1 MTMVAP
7 CLCEKCKKP
16 IIFNKIE
23 KDGKLYHAKCIN
35 GPSTEIK
42 LPFLAEEN
50 EQKNFTHER
59 RKTVTLKMKYT
70 DNYFNKSILTEVV
83 RPYLQFKYKIKNNTY
98 LELIPQYSVYFQ
110 DLNEKDAKEF
120 IKNGGLK
127 KMKNEIQE
135 LLGNDYTIVMKNI
148 VVGSLLTRFFIF
160 AKKIK
165 AAGQTAVNKVKNFFA
180 NKDKETELIKNA
192 MKCIESHSF
201 KCIKELKPSSIKFVN
216 QTIIEDKK
224 ETEKKIKEFL
234 EEKIGINF
242 DAKSNWSND
251 TNETDN
257 NITEENLDNIFVD
270 IKKIAENEE
279 KELEI
284 EMENVK
290 INEDFNSQLK
300 KDLENVFKESIFEYR
315 ITGLVLINNDNTK
328 KKYEQEKKKCP
339 NCEAKI
345 LFHATQIKYGSQIL
359 TSNFIVGKD
368 NYYGMGVYFSDQL
381 DYVKYYYKKNDNDK
395 SNLCCIP
402 KINDSF
408 SIIVSEVYYDKS
420 KFRQIYNFD
429 LHKVISYFPNKEQ
442 LNTIFKQYTVPKNS
456 IHYIE
461 VEGDS
466 TYVINENKIVQDIN
480 IKLPEDRFV
489 GREYCV
495 TCDEQIYPLYGLN
508 YQRVDYCIIWRD
520 SNFNSPYWKD
530 SLEKNKVIIKEM
542 TGYNL
547 YTESDTQS
555 ALKLVWRK
563 KYNRIILITNVG
575 ANLEGKKF
583 VDKVRKI
590 LKFNV
595 MVLFFTNNISHLD
608 WIKDYPNSLFCMDD
622 YTIKNY
628 VFNFNENGF
637 NEIRNTVKEFFGV
650 ELQEPKNVFDY
661 PLYEQFKDNYH
672 LYSEIDCSEYK
683 DTEN

>member
-1 MTMVAP
+1 MTMIAP
-7 CLCEKCKKP
+7 NLCEQCKKP
-16 IIFNKIE
+16 IMFNKIE
-23 KDGKLYHAKCIN
+23 KDGKLYHARCLN
-35 GPSTEIK
+35 GPSAPT
-42 LPFLAEEN
+42 LPNLMDEN
-50 EQKNFTHER
+50 EQKKFTHER
-59 RKTVTLKMKYT
+59 RKTVVLKMKYT

-83 RPYLQFKYKIKNNTY
+83 RPYLQFKYKIKKNAY
-98 LELIPQYSVYFQ
+98 LELIPQYSLYFQ
-110 DLNEKDAKEF
+110 DITEKDAEEF

-127 KMKNEIQE
+127 KFKKELQE
-135 LLGNDYTIVMKNI
+135 LLGDDYTININSI
-148 VVGSLLTRFFIF
+148 VVGSILTKFRVF

-165 AAGQTAVNKVKNFFA
+165 AAGEKAANKIKNFFSK
-180 NKDKETELIKNA
+180 KDKETELIKSA
-192 MKCIESHSF
+192 MQCIETHSF
-201 KCIKELKPSSIKFVN
+201 KSIKDLKPNAVKFVN
-216 QTIIEDKK
+216 QSIVENKTEN
-224 ETEKKIKEFL
+224 EKKIKEFL

-242 DAKSNWSND
+242 DAKSNWYND
-251 TNETDN
+251 SYETDD
-257 NITEENLDNIFVD
+257 NISEENLDNIFAD
-270 IKKIAENEE
+270 IKAIAENEE

-290 INEDFNSQLK
+290 INENFNLQLK

-315 ITGLVLINNDNTK
+315 ITGLVVINNDKSKNE
-328 KKYEQEKKKCP
+328 YEKEKNNCP
-339 NCEAKI
+339 NCETKI
-345 LFHATQIKYGSQIL
+345 LFHATQIKYGSKIL

-368 NYYGMGVYFSDQL
+368 NYYGMGVYFGDQL
-381 DYVKYYYKKNDNDK
+381 DYVKYYYKKDDNDQT
-395 SNLCCIP
+395 NLCCIP

-420 KFRQIYNFD
+420 NFRQIYNFD
-429 LHKVISYFPNKEQ
+429 LHKVIDYFPNKQQ
-442 LNTIFKQYTVPKNS
+442 LNSIFKKYTVPKNS

-480 IKLPEDRFV
+480 IELPKDRFV

-530 SLEKNKVIIKEM
+530 SLEKNKLIIKEM

-563 KYNRIILITNVG
+563 KYNKIILITNVG

-595 MVLFFTNNISHLD
+595 VVLFFTNDFNHLN

-628 VFNFNENGF
+628 VFNFNENGL
-637 NEIRNTVKEFFGV
+637 NEIRNNIKEFYGV
-650 ELQEPKNVFDY
+650 ELQEIKNAMDY
-661 PLYEQFKDNYH
+661 PLYEKFKEDYH

-683 DTEN
+683 DTDD